1 MVTKWESASLTF
13 CSNQFG
19 IYMLVGSTQLTST
32 CSRLHCLQNSSKILL
47 YINMS
52 LEWGPGSCPRA
63 ALLFLL
69 TVSPLFLP
77 PLPSLISICLNL
89 PVGTQGKSWKLNEAY
104 FLQSKSGGHRKAFV
118 PRNTKGSYSVS
129 LSPWVPEFIHTGGSE
144 CSSRFLKSVK
154 CISKQVFCVVS
165 FSYADILSRIF
176 CIGHIIKKKKKLVSN
191 SFGLQVNINYCN
203 SVATK
208 IHFGLLHQ
216 TGCTKPCCLVHPP
229 ENS

>member
-47 YINMS
+47 YTNMS

-89 PVGTQGKSWKLNEAY
+89 PVGTQGKSWSWMKPISYNQKVVDTERLLCPGTPKVPTQ
-104 FLQSKSGGHRKAFV
+104 FLYHLEFQNSFTLVVVNVHLGSWNLSNVSPNKS
-118 PRNTKGSYSVS
+118 SV
-129 LSPWVPEFIHTGGSE
+129 LYHFLMQIFYLE
-144 CSSRFLKSVK
+144 SSVLV
-154 CISKQVFCVVS
+154 
-165 FSYADILSRIF
+165 ILL
-176 CIGHIIKKKKKLVSN
+176 KKKTKNLCQILLVCKW
-191 SFGLQVNINYCN
+191 I
-203 SVATK
+203 
-208 IHFGLLHQ
+208 
-216 TGCTKPCCLVHPP
+216 
-229 ENS
+229 